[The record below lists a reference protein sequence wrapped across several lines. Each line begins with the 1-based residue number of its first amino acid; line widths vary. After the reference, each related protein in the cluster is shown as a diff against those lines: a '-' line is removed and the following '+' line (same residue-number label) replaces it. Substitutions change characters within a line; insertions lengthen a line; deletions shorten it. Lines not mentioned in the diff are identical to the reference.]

1 MKRFKELLLIAG
13 LSTLSLSG
21 ASALWRFPL
30 ERVSAQSS
38 EDHVI
43 YLNQGWSPEVRE
55 AYYHLSQGS
64 TVMPYEAFELAH
76 VNMANRPTL
85 RAFEHTYET
94 ALGDGKLELASE
106 ILAAAEKR
114 WGTARPLCLPSL
126 ILILSTEALRQS
138 AIKEPSHADR
148 PTDFTAGY
156 GTSRLR

>member
-64 TVMPYEAFELAH
+64 TVMPYEAAAMTPPGLSNLHMSTWRTVQPCAPS
-76 VNMANRPTL
+76 NTL
-85 RAFEHTYET
+85 T
-94 ALGDGKLELASE
+94 
-106 ILAAAEKR
+106 
-114 WGTARPLCLPSL
+114 
-126 ILILSTEALRQS
+126 
-138 AIKEPSHADR
+138 
-148 PTDFTAGY
+148 
-156 GTSRLR
+156 RLH